1 MENLK
6 KDVKVIAEG
15 NSLADVISK
24 FENLPFKKEAN
35 NILVAS
41 QFKIFF
47 GNTPVQT
54 RGLTKN
60 ILEIL
65 VFKKHRNENLNR

>member
-6 KDVKVIAEG
+6 EDVKIIAEG

-24 FENLPFKKEAN
+24 FENLPFKKETN
-35 NILVAS
+35 DILATN
-41 QFKIFF
+41 QFEIFF

-54 RGLTKN
+54 RG
-60 ILEIL
+60 
-65 VFKKHRNENLNR
+65 V